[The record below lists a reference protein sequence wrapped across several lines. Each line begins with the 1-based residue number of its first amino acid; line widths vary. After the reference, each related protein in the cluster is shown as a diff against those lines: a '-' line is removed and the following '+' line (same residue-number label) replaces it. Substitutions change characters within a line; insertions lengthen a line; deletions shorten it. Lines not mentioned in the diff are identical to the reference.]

1 MRPLTKKGQ
10 VIHYL
15 AAAAVFLSCVCPCQA
30 NDLDTRS
37 LLILHSQTMVMQHVT
52 LPAAWS
58 GYPTVAASHPPV
70 PSIPAT
76 PLYYSTTTVQPSH
89 LARPVFGVTPATN
102 YRSYSVSCV
111 GRG

>member
-37 LLILHSQTMVMQHVT
+37 LLILHSQTMVIQHVT

-76 PLYYSTTTVQPSH
+76 PLYYSTTVQPLY
-89 LARPVFGVTPATN
+89 LARPVFAVPATN
-102 YRSYSVSCV
+102 SRSYSASCVV

>member
-1 MRPLTKKGQ
+1 MRPLTKKGK

-30 NDLDTRS
+30 NELDTRA
-37 LLILHSQTMVMQHVT
+37 LLILHSQPMVIQHVT
-52 LPAAWS
+52 LPAAWT

-70 PSIPAT
+70 PSMPAT
-76 PLYYSTTTVQPSH
+76 PLYSNTVQP
-89 LARPVFGVTPATN
+89 LRLTRPVFGVPATN